1 MYIDFTKG
9 SFKNWFHSTQVNVNS
24 LIPIRQYIL
33 PCINLLRIHTILANV
48 ERLESHGLQ
57 CQAIFD
63 QYNFIENMNFTQ
75 RKPEILETGTISF
88 SSLSKYDFHFTHLH
102 ET

>member
-1 MYIDFTKG
+1 M
-9 SFKNWFHSTQVNVNS
+9 
-24 LIPIRQYIL
+24 
-33 PCINLLRIHTILANV
+33 
-48 ERLESHGLQ
+48 LETHGLQ

-63 QYNFIENMNFTQ
+63 QDNFIENMNITQ